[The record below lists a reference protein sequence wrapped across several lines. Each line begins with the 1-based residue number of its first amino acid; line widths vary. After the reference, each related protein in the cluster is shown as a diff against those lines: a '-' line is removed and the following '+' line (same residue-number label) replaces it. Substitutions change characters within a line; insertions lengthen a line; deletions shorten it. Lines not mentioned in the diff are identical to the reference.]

1 VTAAERA
8 ERSKEADARCA
19 EAFEVAGC
27 PESGVA
33 LIAVGGYGREE
44 LAPYSDLDVVLV
56 HGDGIE
62 PGEWAGRIWYPLW
75 DAGLD
80 IDHAVR
86 SSGEMLAQAG
96 ADLRVALGL
105 LDLRHLA
112 GDTNVTL
119 GLRTAVLAQWR
130 RDARSRLPELRELVT
145 SRQRLVGELAHA
157 AIPDLK
163 EAAGGLRDATV
174 LRGLVA
180 TWLVDV
186 PHADV
191 ERCRIALLDVR
202 DALHQVA
209 GRRTDRVAPEYWP
222 QVAEV
227 LGLSDATAAQRHTRS
242 LARRL
247 THLTRLTWRRAD
259 AVLRRPGRGA
269 RRPRLETV
277 APGVAISHEEVVIDR
292 GARVGQDAGLLLR
305 AAAEAAVRD
314 LVLAPTTAARLVR
327 DGAPVPTPWPV
338 GARTDFLRL
347 IGAGRGLLGVWET
360 LDETGALD
368 TLLPEWEQVRL
379 LPHASIVHRF
389 TVDRHLVETC
399 IETAAL
405 VRDVTRPDVLLLA
418 ALLHDIGKGGS
429 VPHALAGEPLARDIA
444 TRVGL
449 TGEDVDLVGWLVRE
463 HLKLAECATTRDVED
478 PATVAAMVELVGDR
492 ERLDLL
498 AALTEADAR
507 ATSEKAWS
515 TWRAG
520 LIRSL
525 VARTRAALADEPIH
539 WQAPVDVAVPHEV
552 VDQPGRYAVEVL
564 VSPHGDG
571 SVVRVV
577 AADRIGLLADIAAA
591 LAIARLSIH
600 SARAWPQDARHGD
613 GVVAIGVSEWI
624 VGETGLDPA
633 VLRRRLEAIGSGELD
648 PRERL
653 GPKRGDGPDPVVVL
667 RPDASAEATVLE
679 VRAADHRGL
688 VAQVCRS
695 LAALGLTVRSAHV
708 NTLGAQAVDVFYVQ
722 EESAGALSDER
733 AASAAH
739 AVRAAL

>member
-1 VTAAERA
+1 MTAAERA
-8 ERSKEADARCA
+8 ERSREADARCA
-19 EAFEVAGC
+19 AAFDAAGC
-27 PESGVA
+27 PDAGVA

-56 HGDGIE
+56 HADDLE
-62 PGEWAGRIWYPLW
+62 PGEWAGQIWYPLW

-86 SSGEMLAQAG
+86 SGGDMLAQAG

-119 GLRTAVLAQWR
+119 GLRAAVLAQWR
-130 RDARSRLPELRELVT
+130 RDARSRLPELHELVT

-191 ERCRIALLDVR
+191 ERCRMALLDVR
-202 DALHQVA
+202 DALHHVA

-222 QVAEV
+222 QIAEE
-227 LGLSDATAAQRHTRS
+227 LGLTDATAAQRHTRS

-269 RRPRLETV
+269 RRPRLEKV
-277 APGVAISHEEVVIDR
+277 AAGVAVSHEEVVIDR
-292 GARVGQDAGLLLR
+292 GARIEGDPGLLLR
-305 AAAEAAVRD
+305 AAAEAASRD

-327 DGAPVPTPWPV
+327 DGALLPDPWP
-338 GARTDFLRL
+338 AAIRTDFLRL
-347 IGAGRGLLGVWET
+347 IGAGPGLLGVWET

-368 TLLPEWEQVRL
+368 ALLPEWEQVRL

-399 IETAAL
+399 IEAAAL

-418 ALLHDIGKGGS
+418 ALLHDIGKGS
-429 VPHALAGEPLARDIA
+429 RIPHARAGEPVARGIA
-444 TRVGL
+444 ERMGMSPD
-449 TGEDVDLVGWLVRE
+449 DVDLVGWLVRE
-463 HLKLAECATTRDVED
+463 HLRLADIATTRDVED
-478 PATVAAMVELVGDR
+478 PATIAATVAFVGDR

-515 TWRAG
+515 SWRAG
-520 LIRSL
+520 LVRTL
-525 VARTRAALADEPIH
+525 VSRTGAALAHEPIR
-539 WQAPVDVAVPHEV
+539 WEASAEVAVPLEV
-552 VDQPGRYAVEVL
+552 PSGRYAVEVL
-564 VSPHGDG
+564 DAPTGDG

-577 AADRIGLLADIAAA
+577 ALDRVGLLADIAAA
-591 LAIARLSIH
+591 LAIARLSVH
-600 SARAWPQDARHGD
+600 SARAWPQEVRRD
-613 GVVAIGVSEWI
+613 GAVVPIGVSEWI
-624 VGETGLDPA
+624 VGEAGLDPA
-633 VLRRRLEAIGSGELD
+633 VIRRRLEAIGSGELD
-648 PRERL
+648 PRDRL
-653 GPKRGDGPDPVVVL
+653 AVDRRGGPAPVVVL

-679 VRAADHRGL
+679 VRASDHRGL

-708 NTLGAQAVDVFYVQ
+708 NTLGAQAVDVFYIQ
-722 EESAGALSDER
+722 EEFAGVLTDER